1 MKFLTRKDIELLNEI
16 AIKDYGGLYGIRD
29 ANLLEGAIAR
39 PQNLYFYENADIFEL
54 ASCYAFAI
62 AKNHPFL
69 DGNKRTAFLSMIQF
83 LKDNNIFVK
92 FQTQQ
97 AVDLMLSIATSKT
110 NIRQVA
116 NILQSLAV
124 KS

>member
-1 MKFLTRKDIELLNEI
+1 MIFLTRTDIEIMNKL
-16 AIKDYGGLYGIRD
+16 AIENYGGLYGIRD
-29 ANLLEGAIAR
+29 ENLLEGAIAR
-39 PQNLYFYENADIFEL
+39 PQNLYFYERADIFEL

-69 DGNKRTAFLSMIQF
+69 DGNKRTAFFAMVQF
-83 LKDNNIFVK
+83 LENNNIEINIT
-92 FQTQQ
+92 TQQ

-110 NIRQVA
+110 NIKQVA